1 MPIVSATFEG
11 DRKGLFRIDAGASG
25 PGGVGNV
32 IFHAPAVSELHLL
45 KGRKVSRM
53 KIGPSKVA
61 MGKVAWFEL
70 AGHRFE
76 NPDVVF
82 AIDRQGPFGDE
93 YVEGNIGVDFL
104 KPFRLVL
111 DFPNGRVAFLPHD
124 KDRYATETRKT
135 ASALID
141 TA

>member
-1 MPIVSATFEG
+1 M
-11 DRKGLFRIDAGASG
+11 
-25 PGGVGNV
+25 GNV
-32 IFHAPAVSELHLL
+32 VFHAAVSELHLL

-111 DFPNGRVAFLPHD
+111 DFPNRRVAFSRTT
-124 KDRYATETRKT
+124 KTGSDRKLENRRL
-135 ASALID
+135 ALID